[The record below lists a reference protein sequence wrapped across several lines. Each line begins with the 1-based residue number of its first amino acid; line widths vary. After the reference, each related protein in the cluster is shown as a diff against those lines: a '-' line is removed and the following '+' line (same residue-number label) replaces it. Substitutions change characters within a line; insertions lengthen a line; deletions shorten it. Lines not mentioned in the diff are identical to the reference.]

1 MLGQKRGV
9 TKMQLLLPI
18 FPREVKLITPTLGV
32 FARDGIVNY
41 LHCGVPIYSHTAE
54 DLNSFRYI
62 SSNFILQGL
71 CKKVEISRCFGV
83 SYDSVKRN
91 ARRLAE
97 QGERAF
103 FGDDHRGGHCYK
115 LVASVLDRMQRQ
127 LDAGVSN
134 SEIAQLAG
142 VTEGAVRYAIK
153 QGKLK
158 KKC

>member
-1 MLGQKRGV
+1 
-9 TKMQLLLPI
+9 MQLLLPI
-18 FPREVKLITPTLGV
+18 FPGEVKLITPTLGV

-41 LHCGVPIYSHTAE
+41 LHCGVPIYSHAAD

-62 SSNFILQGL
+62 TSNFVLQGL
-71 CKKVEISRCFGV
+71 CKQVEVCRCFGI

-91 ARRLAE
+91 TKRLAE
-97 QGERAF
+97 QGECAF
-103 FGDDHRGGHCYK
+103 FGGDHRGGHCYK
-115 LVASVLDRMQRQ
+115 LVPAVVDRMQQ
-127 LDAGVSN
+127 KLDAGVNN
-134 SEIAQLAG
+134 SEIARLEG

>member
-1 MLGQKRGV
+1 MP
-9 TKMQLLLPI
+9 LLLPI
-18 FPREVKLITPTLGV
+18 FPGDVKLITPTLGV

-41 LHCGVPIYSHTAE
+41 LHCGVPIYSHAAD

-62 SSNFILQGL
+62 SAKFVLQGL
-71 CKKVEISRCFGV
+71 CKKAAVARCFGI

-91 ARRLAE
+91 TKRLAE

-103 FGDDHRGGHCYK
+103 FGDDHRRGHGYK
-115 LVASVLDRMQRQ
+115 LVPVVLDRMQRQ
-127 LDAGVSN
+127 LDGGTSN
-134 SEIAQLAG
+134 SEIARLAG

>member
-1 MLGQKRGV
+1 
-9 TKMQLLLPI
+9 MQLLLPI
-18 FPREVKLITPTLGV
+18 FPGEVKLITPTLGV

-41 LHCGVPIYSHTAE
+41 LHCGVPIYSHAAA

-71 CKKVEISRCFGV
+71 CNKVEISRCFGV

-103 FGDDHRGGHCYK
+103 FGGDHRGGHCYK

-127 LDAGVSN
+127 LDAGMSN
-134 SEIAQLAG
+134 SEIARLAG

>member
-1 MLGQKRGV
+1 
-9 TKMQLLLPI
+9 MQLLLPI
-18 FPREVKLITPTLGV
+18 FPEEVKLITPTLGV

-41 LHCGVPIYSHTAE
+41 LHCGVPIYSHAAD

-62 SSNFILQGL
+62 TSNFVMQGL
-71 CKKVEISRCFGV
+71 CKKVEISRCFGI

-91 ARRLAE
+91 AKRLSE

-103 FGDDHRGGHCYK
+103 FGGDHRGGACYK
-115 LVASVLDRMQRQ
+115 LLPAVLDRMQQQ

-134 SEIAQLAG
+134 SDIARQEG

-153 QGKLK
+153 QGKIK
-158 KKC
+158 KKCHLFRNHRS

>member
-1 MLGQKRGV
+1 
-9 TKMQLLLPI
+9 MQLLLPI
-18 FPREVKLITPTLGV
+18 FPVEVKLITPTLGV

-41 LHCGVPIYSHTAE
+41 LHCGVPIYSHAAE

-62 SSNFILQGL
+62 SSNFVVQGL

-103 FGDDHRGGHCYK
+103 FGGDHRGGHCYK
-115 LVASVLDRMQRQ
+115 LVSAVLDRMQRQ
-127 LDAGVSN
+127 LDAGMSN
-134 SEIAQLAG
+134 SEIARLGG

>member
-1 MLGQKRGV
+1 
-9 TKMQLLLPI
+9 MQLLLPI
-18 FPREVKLITPTLGV
+18 FPGEAKLITPTLGV
-32 FARDGIVNY
+32 FAQDGIVNY
-41 LHCGVPIYSHTAE
+41 LHCGIPIYSHAAE
-54 DLNSFRYI
+54 DVNSFRYI
-62 SSNFILQGL
+62 SSNFVLQGL

-91 ARRLAE
+91 VRRLAE

-103 FGDDHRGGHCYK
+103 FGDDHRSGHCYK
-115 LVASVLDRMQRQ
+115 LVPAVLDRMQRQ

-134 SEIAQLAG
+134 SEIARLEG

>member
-1 MLGQKRGV
+1 V
-9 TKMQLLLPI
+9 
-18 FPREVKLITPTLGV
+18 
-32 FARDGIVNY
+32 
-41 LHCGVPIYSHTAE
+41 
-54 DLNSFRYI
+54 NSFRYI
-62 SSNFILQGL
+62 SFNFILQGL
-71 CKKVEISRCFGV
+71 CKKVEICRCFGV

-91 ARRLAE
+91 VRRLAE
-97 QGERAF
+97 QGESAF

-115 LVASVLDRMQRQ
+115 LVPAVLDRMQRQ

-134 SEIAQLAG
+134 SEIARLEG

>member
-1 MLGQKRGV
+1 
-9 TKMQLLLPI
+9 MQLLLPI
-18 FPREVKLITPTLGV
+18 FPPEVRLITPTLGV
-32 FARDGIVNY
+32 FARDDIVNY
-41 LHCGVPIYSHTAE
+41 LHCGVPIYSHAAD

-62 SSNFILQGL
+62 TSNFVLQGL
-71 CKKVEISRCFGV
+71 CKKVEISRCFGI

-91 ARRLAE
+91 TWRLVE

-103 FGDDHRGGHCYK
+103 FADDHRGGHGYK
-115 LVASVLDRMQRQ
+115 LVPAVLDRMQCQ
-127 LDAGVSN
+127 LDGGLSH
-134 SEIAQLAG
+134 SEIARLEG

>member
-1 MLGQKRGV
+1 
-9 TKMQLLLPI
+9 MQLLLPI

-41 LHCGVPIYSHTAE
+41 LHCGVPIYSHAVE

-62 SSNFILQGL
+62 SSNFVLQGL
-71 CKKVEISRCFGV
+71 CKKVEMSRCFGV

-115 LVASVLDRMQRQ
+115 LVPAVLDRMQRQ
-127 LDAGVSN
+127 LDGGVSN
-134 SEIAQLAG
+134 SEIARLEG

>member
-1 MLGQKRGV
+1 
-9 TKMQLLLPI
+9 MQLLLPI
-18 FPREVKLITPTLGV
+18 FPPEVKLITATLGV
-32 FARDGIVNY
+32 FARNGIVNY
-41 LHCGVPIYSHTAE
+41 LHCGIPIYSHAAE
-54 DLNSFRYI
+54 DWNSFHYI
-62 SSNFILQGL
+62 SSKFVLQGL
-71 CKKVEISRCFGV
+71 CKQVAVSRCFGV

-91 ARRLAE
+91 TGRLAD

-115 LVASVLDRMQRQ
+115 LGPAVLDRMQRQ
-127 LDAGVSN
+127 LDERLSN
-134 SEIAQLAG
+134 SEIARRAG

>member
-1 MLGQKRGV
+1 
-9 TKMQLLLPI
+9 MQLLLPI
-18 FPREVKLITPTLGV
+18 FPGEVKLITPTLGV

-41 LHCGVPIYSHTAE
+41 LHCGVPIYSHAAV
-54 DLNSFRYI
+54 DLNIFRYI
-62 SSNFILQGL
+62 SSNFVLQGL

-103 FGDDHRGGHCYK
+103 FGDDHRSGHCYK
-115 LVASVLDRMQRQ
+115 LLPAVLDRMQHQ
-127 LDAGVSN
+127 LDAGMSN
-134 SEIAQLAG
+134 SEIARQEG

>member
-1 MLGQKRGV
+1 
-9 TKMQLLLPI
+9 MQLLLPI
-18 FPREVKLITPTLGV
+18 FPPEVKLITPTLGV
-32 FARDGIVNY
+32 FARNGIVNY
-41 LHCGVPIYSHTAE
+41 LHCGIPIYSHAAE
-54 DLNSFRYI
+54 DWNSFHYI
-62 SSNFILQGL
+62 SSKFVLQGL
-71 CKKVEISRCFGV
+71 CKQVEVSRCFAV

-91 ARRLAE
+91 TRRLAE

-115 LVASVLDRMQRQ
+115 LVPAVLDRMQRR
-127 LDAGVSN
+127 LDEGLSN
-134 SEIAQLAG
+134 SEIARRAG